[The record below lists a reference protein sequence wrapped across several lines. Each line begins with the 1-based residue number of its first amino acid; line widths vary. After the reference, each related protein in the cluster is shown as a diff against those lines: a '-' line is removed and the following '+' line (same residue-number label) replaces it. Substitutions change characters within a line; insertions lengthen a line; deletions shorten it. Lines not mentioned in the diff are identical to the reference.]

1 MTSEYSYYSDDAYHE
16 KELVKNEHPEKVII
30 NFNAQ
35 KSGMTEQNV
44 VPKDLPAIIDNT
56 QDKMI
61 EVDTE
66 SDWSDQLREANQKSG
81 FTNAKV
87 QE

>member
-1 MTSEYSYYSDDAYHE
+1 MTSEYSYYSDDADHE

-56 QDKMI
+56 
-61 EVDTE
+61 
-66 SDWSDQLREANQKSG
+66 
-81 FTNAKV
+81 
-87 QE
+87 